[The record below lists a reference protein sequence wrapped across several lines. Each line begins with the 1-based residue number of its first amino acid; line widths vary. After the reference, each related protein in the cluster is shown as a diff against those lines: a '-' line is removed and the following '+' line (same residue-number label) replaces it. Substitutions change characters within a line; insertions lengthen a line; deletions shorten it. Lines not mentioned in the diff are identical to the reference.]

1 MKQLDTKD
9 KHGTPRTNMR
19 KYTFVPI
26 DHPMHTN
33 PRHASR
39 RQALAALGAMALGMC
54 APLRVWAQVTWNR
67 AAFEA
72 RSALEALRAL
82 GAQSASE
89 SRDILIDAPQI
100 AENGALVPID
110 ITSQL
115 AGTRTISVIA
125 EKNPF
130 PLAVRF
136 EFRDGALPYARVNL
150 KLSESTLV
158 RVVVEAG
165 TRVYQH
171 AREIK
176 VTAGGCGN

>member
-1 MKQLDTKD
+1 MGVQCEVTAKA
-9 KHGTPRTNMR
+9 
-19 KYTFVPI
+19 V
-26 DHPMHTN
+26 
-33 PRHASR
+33 S
-39 RQALAALGAMALGMC
+39 QAPVTVFERYLTLWVFLCILLGIALGQFFPGVFQAIGAMALGMC

-130 PLAVRF
+130 PLAARF
-136 EFRDGALPYARVNL
+136 EFRDGAVT
-150 KLSESTLV
+150 SG
-158 RVVVEAG
+158 AG
-165 TRVYQH
+165 IH
-171 AREIK
+171 AKPDEIGRAH
-176 VTAGGCGN
+176 V